1 VYRQKNKKLKN
12 FQIPL
17 DKKGDLLY
25 HTLARVLRV
34 DAMKQEIAAQAGNF
48 CGVCPLIGRLK
59 ELISRR
65 ISPGIRLR
73 PAIAGLFY
81 GPE

>member
-1 VYRQKNKKLKN
+1 
-12 FQIPL
+12 
-17 DKKGDLLY
+17 
-25 HTLARVLRV
+25 
-34 DAMKQEIAAQAGNF
+34 MKQEIAAEAGNF